1 MNLVILGIATT
12 LSLLVSSCLR
22 STPPLR
28 LGTSAGMAYDN
39 FYLAESLGYYEKQP
53 IRLVNYPTSEDK
65 SRAFRNHQVDA
76 LATSLGD
83 ALILADSDAS
93 LRNVLILSASRG
105 GDAML
110 AQPSIH
116 NLQELKGQT
125 IGVEASGRG
134 TVMLTRA
141 LEKAGLSMED
151 INVQP
156 LDISSQIDGF
166 KQKSV
171 HAIVTREPLCSKLL
185 ETGAKDIFSSRQIPN
200 DILNV
205 LMVRSDT
212 IIGHQL
218 ELEHLVQGWFQARHY
233 YHQNPQDAA
242 ERLISRNQLSTVQ
255 LIEAMEGLR
264 EFSLEENL
272 EMLSLKTPWLQE
284 SLKKVQE
291 DLVQNHA
298 LRKLYRISDLVSN
311 QIIRDLS
318 PIN

>member
-1 MNLVILGIATT
+1 MILGIATT

-28 LGTSAGMAYDN
+28 LGTSAGIAYDN

-65 SRAFRNHQVDA
+65 SRAFRNRQVDA

-93 LRNVLILSASRG
+93 LRNVLMLSASRG

-110 AQPSIH
+110 AQPSIE
-116 NLQELKGQT
+116 NLQDLKGQT

-141 LEKAGLSMED
+141 LEEAGLSMED
-151 INVQP
+151 INVLP
-156 LDISSQIDGF
+156 LDISSQMDGF
-166 KQKSV
+166 KRESV
-171 HAIVTREPLCSKLL
+171 HAIVTQEPLCSRLL
-185 ETGAKDIFSSRQIPN
+185 ATGAKDVFSSRQIPN
-200 DILNV
+200 EILDV

-212 IIGHQL
+212 IAGHRP
-218 ELEHLVQGWFQARHY
+218 ELERLIQGWFQAGQY
-233 YHQNPQDAA
+233 YRQNPQDAA
-242 ERLISRNQLSTVQ
+242 ERLTSRNQLSTEQ
-255 LIEAMEGLR
+255 LIEAMEGLK

-284 SLKKVQE
+284 SLKKIQE
-291 DLVQNHA
+291 DLVQNHG
-298 LRKLYRISDLVSN
+298 LRKLYRLGDLVSN
-311 QIIRDLS
+311 QIIQDLS
-318 PIN
+318 PTK